1 MTTNIRDFVEYLLQS
16 LCDKTD
22 EIKISESVDEKG
34 NLITIHVAEA
44 DMGRLIGKA
53 GKNISE
59 LRTLVKIMSA
69 RNNVRTA
76 LKINE

>member
-53 GKNISE
+53 GKNISA
-59 LRTLVKIMSA
+59 LRTLVNVMSA
-69 RNNVRTA
+69 RNNIRTA